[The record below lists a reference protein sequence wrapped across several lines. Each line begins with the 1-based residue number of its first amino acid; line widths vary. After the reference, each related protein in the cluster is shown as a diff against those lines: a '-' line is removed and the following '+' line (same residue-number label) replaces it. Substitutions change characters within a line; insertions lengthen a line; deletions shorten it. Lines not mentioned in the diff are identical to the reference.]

1 MKDNL
6 KSVIYYALLAVSLIA
21 LSAVIMFRWS
31 YAAGDR
37 EFPLPQEEIA
47 SPAPT
52 AKPKPTPTPSP
63 SPTPEN
69 KTALKLA
76 VGGDLVIHSGIN
88 AEAETNGEYDFTPL
102 LSDAAPII
110 QAADYAV
117 CTLETTLDDGGE
129 YSGYPLF
136 ISPVELASALADTG
150 FDMLN
155 TATEQCNDNGLIG
168 ISDTIN
174 FIEGAGLESIGTYR
188 NRTDKEETCGVRI
201 VEINGIRLGFMSFT
215 YGTEN
220 YSDAYTYAISLY
232 KKDGSVDYDALDAS
246 LNAAK
251 ALDSDITIVMMHWG
265 NEYYTEPTAE
275 QTELA
280 DYLFAGGADIIIGG
294 HALMPQPME
303 KRTVAD
309 ANGFA
314 RDCYLVYCTGNLL
327 SCLDDHYTNLSSI
340 LTFDIEKDHNT
351 GISVIT
357 SLQATPMVQLDRYKY
372 DESADWRYRSID
384 IYSAMTAWENGDD
397 RGFMT
402 EEIYNDLQKALDD
415 WNSIASLT
423 VVEDD

>member
-1 MKDNL
+1 MKDNI
-6 KSVIYYALLAVSLIA
+6 KSAIYYALLAVSLVA
-21 LSAVIMFRWS
+21 LSTVVMFRWS
-31 YAAGDR
+31 YAAGER
-37 EFPLPQEEIA
+37 EYPLPQEEIA
-47 SPAPT
+47 APAPS
-52 AKPKPTPTPSP
+52 PSPTPAATPSP

-69 KTALKLA
+69 KTGLTLA

-88 AEAETNGEYDFTPL
+88 AEAETDGGYNYTAL

-129 YSGYPLF
+129 YSGYPAF
-136 ISPVELASALADTG
+136 ITPVELASSLAETG
-150 FDMLN
+150 FDLLN

-174 FIEGAGLESIGTYR
+174 FIEGAGLETVGTFR
-188 NRTDKEETCGVRI
+188 SRVEKEETCGVKT
-201 VEINGIRLGFMSFT
+201 VEINGIRLGFVSFT

-232 KKDGSVDYDALDAS
+232 KKDSEIDFDVLDAS

-251 ALDSDITIVMMHWG
+251 ALDCDITVVMMHWG

-275 QTELA
+275 QMELA

-294 HALMPQPME
+294 HALVPQPME
-303 KRTVAD
+303 KRTVTD
-309 ANGFA
+309 ANGFE
-314 RDCYLVYCTGNLL
+314 RECYLIYCTGSLL
-327 SCLDDHYTNLSSI
+327 SCLDDQYTNLSSI
-340 LTFDIEKDHNT
+340 LTFSIEKDHNT

-357 SLQATPMVQLDRYKY
+357 ALEAAPMLQLDLSKY
-372 DESADWRYRSID
+372 AEAGDWRYRVLD
-384 IYSAMTAWENGDD
+384 INATMEAWKNGDD

-402 EEIYNDLQKALDD
+402 EGIYAALQTALDD
-415 WNSIASLT
+415 WTGIAALT
-423 VVEDD
+423 TVEDN